1 VSFVRFK
8 LLTKCKLVVKSGDF
22 LLILPIIS
30 VMAGLVGEYE
40 VKLDNKGRFLFPSGL
55 RKQLSP
61 AAQENFM
68 LNKGFEDCLT
78 LYPMNEW
85 EKLSEKLSKMNLF
98 KPKNRMFYR
107 LFHQGAKAMSLDGVG
122 RMLIPV
128 AHMERVGLEKDVM
141 LIAYNDRIEIWD
153 KTKYFE
159 LIEGNITDFA
169 DLADEVM
176 GDLGN
181 DDE

>member
-1 VSFVRFK
+1 
-8 LLTKCKLVVKSGDF
+8 
-22 LLILPIIS
+22 
-30 VMAGLVGEYE
+30 MAGLVGEFE
-40 VKLDNKGRFLFPSGL
+40 VRLDEKGRFLFPSGL

-68 LNKGFEDCLT
+68 LNKGFEECLT

-85 EKLSEKLSKMNLF
+85 EKLSAKLSKMNLF

-107 LFHQGAKAMSLDGVG
+107 LFHQGAKAIALDSAG
-122 RMLIPV
+122 RVLIPV
-128 AHMERVGLEKDVM
+128 THMERVGLKKDAM

-153 KTKYFE
+153 KTKYFN
-159 LIEGNITDFA
+159 LIEANMTDFA
-169 DLADEVM
+169 DLAEDVM

>member
-1 VSFVRFK
+1 VEVF
-8 LLTKCKLVVKSGDF
+8 F
-22 LLILPIIS
+22 LFLPIIT

-40 VKLDNKGRFLFPSGL
+40 VKLDVKGRFLFPSSL

-107 LFHQGAKAMSLDGVG
+107 LFHQGAKALALDGAG
-122 RMLIPV
+122 RILIPV
-128 AHMERVGLEKDVM
+128 THMERVGLNKDVM
-141 LIAYNDRIEIWD
+141 IIAYNDRIEIWD

-159 LIEGNITDFA
+159 LIEGNMTDFA

-181 DDE
+181 DE

>member
-1 VSFVRFK
+1 MEIFS
-8 LLTKCKLVVKSGDF
+8 
-22 LLILPIIS
+22 LILPIIS
-30 VMAGLVGEYE
+30 VMAGLVGEFE
-40 VKLDNKGRFLFPSGL
+40 VRLDEKGRFLFPSGL

-85 EKLSEKLSKMNLF
+85 EKLSAKLSKMNLF

-107 LFHQGAKAMSLDGVG
+107 LFHQGAKAISLDSAG
-122 RMLIPV
+122 RALIPV
-128 AHMERVGLEKDVM
+128 THMERVGLKKDAM

-153 KTKYFE
+153 KTKYFS
-159 LIEGNITDFA
+159 LIEANMTDFA
-169 DLADEVM
+169 DLAEEVM

>member
-1 VSFVRFK
+1 M
-8 LLTKCKLVVKSGDF
+8 VKSGNSSLF
-22 LLILPIIS
+22 LPLIT
-30 VMAGLVGEYE
+30 VMTGLVGEYE
-40 VKLDNKGRFLFPSGL
+40 VKLDAKGRFLFPAGL

-61 AAQENFM
+61 AAQETFM

-85 EKLSEKLSKMNLF
+85 EKLSTQLGKMNLF

-107 LFHQGAKAMSLDGVG
+107 LFHQGAKSLALDIAG
-122 RMLIPV
+122 RILIPTT
-128 AHMERVGLEKDVM
+128 HTERVGLTKDVM

-153 KTKYFE
+153 KQKYFDM
-159 LIEGNITDFA
+159 IESNITDFA

-176 GDLGN
+176 GGI
-181 DDE
+181 DEDE